1 MSDRVEIERI
11 WTQLY
16 NSNYQDVLKEC
27 GYKFHHAASS
37 FGYVSRRLDMPL
49 TATFY
54 EGKFGVGVKVFFPR
68 YDTKRFC
75 RVEYWL
81 LEENLKC

>member
-1 MSDRVEIERI
+1 MADRVSIERI

-16 NSNYQDVLKEC
+16 NNNYQEVLTSC
-27 GYKFHHAASS
+27 GYKFHHSASS
-37 FGYVSRRLDMPL
+37 FGYVSRRLDLPL

-75 RVEYWL
+75 RVEYWIL
-81 LEENLKC
+81 GE